1 MSLENISKTAYCII
15 ENRDS
20 QLETCIRTTE
30 RIISSGWRT
39 KTASLHLKL
48 SLSLI
53 FITLCFPCNCII
65 FLHNYADIKKITN
78 LTLSRLD
85 LFFKKGPQ
93 FFPQKVSCF
102 HWAKA
107 KAHFPFQVFSFLFF
121 IIVFRDVLYS
131 LEETSTVSEISSDK

>member
-30 RIISSGWRT
+30 KIISSGWRT

-85 LFFKKGPQ
+85 LSQ
-93 FFPQKVSCF
+93 SES
-102 HWAKA
+102 A
-107 KAHFPFQVFSFLFF
+107 FSFPGFLLFVRHYRF
-121 IIVFRDVLYS
+121 QGCALFSRRDVDCIRNF
-131 LEETSTVSEISSDK
+131 V